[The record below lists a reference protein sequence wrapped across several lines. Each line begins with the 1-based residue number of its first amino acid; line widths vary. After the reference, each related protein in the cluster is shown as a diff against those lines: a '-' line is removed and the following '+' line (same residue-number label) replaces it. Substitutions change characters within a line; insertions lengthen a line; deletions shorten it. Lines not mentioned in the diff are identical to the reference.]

1 MLPKLG
7 EMALTRLPE
16 PVVPAVILDPFRLG
30 ILASAKVPELTLLA
44 SNEVEVRDPETNTSP

>member
-1 MLPKLG
+1 
-7 EMALTRLPE
+7 MALTRLPE